1 MRDWFDTIIPG
12 LSLIKPT
19 HVLDGDLPKR
29 DWFDQPRA
37 SLRSASEGDIHTVSP
52 GRPIGLHPH
61 HVAELASHGIH
72 LHFYGEI
79 THGQW
84 LQWIEKTQAMAPGYL
99 HLHPNVDQSRWTT
112 EFSQYDAGWLHLFA
126 SSNGGEIRRANW
138 DDLNYPA
145 RLSTLAA
152 AGLPMLQK
160 ANEGAFVA
168 TQALAKQLGI
178 GIFFDT
184 MDELAAQL
192 RDCKQ
197 LRAARERVWQQ
208 RHLFTF
214 DHHVPKLVDF
224 FRLVIASTS
233 RKQTRSAS
241 SAAESPHLQSCRLA

>member
-1 MRDWFDTIIPG
+1 
-12 LSLIKPT
+12 
-19 HVLDGDLPKR
+19 
-29 DWFDQPRA
+29 
-37 SLRSASEGDIHTVSP
+37 
-52 GRPIGLHPH
+52 
-61 HVAELASHGIH
+61 
-72 LHFYGEI
+72 
-79 THGQW
+79 
-84 LQWIEKTQAMAPGYL
+84 
-99 HLHPNVDQSRWTT
+99 
-112 EFSQYDAGWLHLFA
+112 
-126 SSNGGEIRRANW
+126 
-138 DDLNYPA
+138 
-145 RLSTLAA
+145 
-152 AGLPMLQK
+152 MLQK

-233 RKQTRSAS
+233 RKQTRSAG